1 MATKYLDYAGLEHII
16 GKLKNRKFNG
26 QGLSTEDFTPELKT
40 NVIALHDKLKD
51 FDPSGVASDTNLAD
65 LKAKVDGLVA
75 IINAEGAAD
84 GDKLINKLN
93 EVFAFLSDLSSDDKL
108 KAILEG
114 KVSAEP
120 GKGLST
126 NDYTNS
132 EKEQVAKIA
141 SIQED
146 VAKKLNSTDVV
157 SITND
162 EIDSIISA

>member
-65 LKAKVDGLVA
+65 LRAKVDGLVA

-146 VAKKLNSTDVV
+146 VAKKLNSDDVV

>member
-126 NDYTNS
+126 NDYTNT

-146 VAKKLNSTDVV
+146 VAKKLNSDDVV